1 MRIDLQTVQ
10 QWVKPKSR
18 LLDLGCGDGT
28 LLLNLKKEKQVD
40 GLGFEINDEHILSC
54 VAKGLSVVE
63 QNINEGF
70 AHIKDKSFDVVVMS
84 MALQAMSRPDVVLD
98 EMLRVG
104 NECIIT
110 FPNFGHWRCRT
121 HLAFK
126 GEMPVSK
133 NMPYEWY
140 NTPNTHFCTVNDFE
154 KLCQEK
160 DIKIINKKMVNHEK
174 NHSYIPDFLSNLLAV
189 TAIYHVSY

>member
-10 QWVKPKSR
+10 KWVKPKSR

-28 LLLNLKKEKQVD
+28 LLLNLKNEKQVD
-40 GLGFEINDEHILSC
+40 GLGFEINDEHILAC

-63 QNINEGF
+63 HNLNDGF

-84 MALQAMSRPDVVLD
+84 MALQAMSRPDMVLD

-110 FPNFGHWRCRT
+110 FPNFGHWHCRT
-121 HLAFK
+121 HLTLK

-154 KLCQEK
+154 RLCREK
-160 DIKIINKKMVNHEK
+160 NIRVINKKMVTHEK
-174 NHSYIPDFLSNLLAV
+174 KFSYIPEFLSNLLAV